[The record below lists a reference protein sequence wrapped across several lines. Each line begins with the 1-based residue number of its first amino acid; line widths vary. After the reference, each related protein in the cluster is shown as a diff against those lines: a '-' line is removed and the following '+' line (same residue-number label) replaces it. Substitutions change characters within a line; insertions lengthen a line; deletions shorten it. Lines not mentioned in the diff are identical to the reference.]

1 MKNRR
6 AIFFLSLAA
15 LCGLATA
22 SVARK
27 AGDVGPP
34 GVPVVVASVPGLPG
48 RVIDPSTLKLVSWP
62 AETIPQGAYS
72 HPSALTTRVLAR
84 SVVPGEPILES
95 SLLPVGAEAG
105 LGALIDES
113 ARAVSIKIDEFIGV
127 AGFVQPG
134 SRVDVI
140 ATVNHQAGGSRHTEV
155 ILQNLKV
162 LAVDVRVDR
171 NEGSAEPAHV
181 VTLEVSPGQAS
192 KLTHA
197 ENEGSL
203 KLALRN
209 PENDTE
215 SPPVQMVLGTDVYDT
230 RF

>member
-6 AIFFLSLAA
+6 AILFLGLAA

-27 AGDVGPP
+27 TGQEGPP
-34 GVPVVVASVPGLPG
+34 GVPVVVASAPALPG
-48 RVIDPSTLKLVSWP
+48 RVIDPSQLEVVSWP
-62 AETIPQGAYS
+62 AETIPQGAFS
-72 HPSALTTRVLAR
+72 HPSALATRVLAR
-84 SVVPGEPILES
+84 SVVRGEPILES
-95 SLLPVGAEAG
+95 SLLPVGTEAG
-105 LGALIDES
+105 LGALIEES

-140 ATVNHQAGGSRHTEV
+140 ATVNDHASGSQRTEV

-171 NEGSAEPAHV
+171 NQGSPEPAHV
-181 VTLEVSPGQAS
+181 VTLEVSPHQAPT
-192 KLTHA
+192 LTHA
-197 ENEGSL
+197 ENQGAL

-209 PENDTE
+209 PKNDAE
-215 SPPVQMVLGTDVYDT
+215 SSPVKMVLGTDVYDM